1 MTTLI
6 KYTAPW
12 CAACKTLGATL
23 DRVVAD
29 YPDLTV
35 ETVDVS
41 QSGNPPDVKTLPTM
55 RLNGVVQAGN
65 MSETR
70 LRAWID
76 GALRK

>member
-1 MTTLI
+1 MTTLF

-23 DRVVAD
+23 DRVVPD

-35 ETVDVS
+35 SVVDVS
-41 QSGNPPDVKTLPTM
+41 QQGCPTDVKSLPTM

-65 MSETR
+65 LSETR

-76 GALRK
+76 GALGQ